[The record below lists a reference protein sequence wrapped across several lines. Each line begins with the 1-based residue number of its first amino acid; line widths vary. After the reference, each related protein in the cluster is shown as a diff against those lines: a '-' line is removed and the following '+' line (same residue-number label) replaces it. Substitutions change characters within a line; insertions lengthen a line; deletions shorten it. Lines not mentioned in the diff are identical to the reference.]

1 MSVESVIAE
10 NLDIWTSAI
19 KTKSASGRGSSN
31 KLELYGIK
39 KLRELILELA
49 VRGKLVPQDLNDEPA
64 SKLLEKISI
73 ERAQL
78 VKTKAIKKQ
87 KQLPEVNED
96 ELSFSIPSNW
106 SWTRLGNITEIGPRN
121 NVDDEQEVAF
131 IPMPLISTSYDG
143 KHGQETRLWTEVK
156 KGYTHFADGDIAI
169 AKITPCF
176 ENSKAACFSNLQ
188 GGVGSGTTELHVARP
203 IPDTLEP
210 LFILLYLKAPMFLE
224 LGKTKMTGS
233 AGQKRVPKDFFAGNP
248 LPFPPLNEQKRIV
261 AKVNELMKLCD
272 QLESQSESSIKAHGI
287 LVETLLATLINAKD
301 ADELNDSWQRISG
314 HFDTLFTTEDSI
326 DQLKQ
331 TILQLAVMGK
341 LVKQDPNDE
350 PASVLL
356 ERIAK
361 EKEQLIKDKKIKK
374 QKALSPISEEDKR
387 FNIPKSWE
395 WARFG
400 VVALSRLGKMLDKA
414 KNKGELLPYLRNTNV
429 QWGRFELDDLKLMRF
444 EDSEL
449 HEFKVKKGDL
459 LICEGGEPG
468 RCAIWNEELNE
479 MYFQKALHRARPFAD
494 VLPEYLEVC
503 LAVDCGNGVLEE
515 YFTGATIKHLVGA
528 KLNSYI
534 IPLPPAQEQKRIVD
548 QVSRLTAICDGLKLQ
563 LVKSQETQK
572 YLADSISYSLVS

>member
-1 MSVESVIAE
+1 MSVESVITE

-49 VRGKLVPQDLNDEPA
+49 IRGKLVPQDPTDEPA
-64 SKLLEKISI
+64 SDMLKRVEE
-73 ERAQL
+73 ERARL
-78 VKTKAIKKQ
+78 IKEKKIKKQ
-87 KQLPEVNED
+87 KHRTVDETPFALPQGWAWARLPEVSFYKPGKTPATKQAVFWDEGVTGLPWVSISDMNDQGAVEDTSRKVSIKAKNEVFKSDLVPAGTLLMSFKLTVGKVSLLDVDAFHNEAIISIFPFSGISQKYLMNVLPKQSNAGNKKQAIKGNTLNSESLADILIPVPPEKEQERITSKLD
-96 ELSFSIPSNW
+96 EL
-106 SWTRLGNITEIGPRN
+106 
-121 NVDDEQEVAF
+121 
-131 IPMPLISTSYDG
+131 
-143 KHGQETRLWTEVK
+143 
-156 KGYTHFADGDIAI
+156 
-169 AKITPCF
+169 
-176 ENSKAACFSNLQ
+176 
-188 GGVGSGTTELHVARP
+188 
-203 IPDTLEP
+203 
-210 LFILLYLKAPMFLE
+210 
-224 LGKTKMTGS
+224 MT
-233 AGQKRVPKDFFAGNP
+233 
-248 LPFPPLNEQKRIV
+248 
-261 AKVNELMKLCD
+261 LCD
-272 QLESQSESSIKAHGI
+272 QLESQTESSIEAHKT
-287 LVETLLATLINAKD
+287 LVETLLATLTNAKD
-301 ADELNDSWQRISG
+301 ADELNESWQRISE

-356 ERIAK
+356 ERIAE

-374 QKALSPISEEDKR
+374 QKALPSLSEEEKR
-387 FNIPKSWE
+387 FNIPESWQ
-395 WARFG
+395 WTRFG
-400 VVALSRLGKMLDKA
+400 IVALSRLGKMLDKA
-414 KNKGELLPYLRNTNV
+414 KNKGDLLPYLRNTNV
-429 QWGRFELDDLKLMRF
+429 QWRRFELDDLKLMRF

-449 HEFKVKKGDL
+449 YEFKLKKGDL

-503 LAVDCGNGVLEE
+503 LTVDCGNGVLEE

-534 IPLPPAQEQKRIVD
+534 IPLPPAKEQKRIVD
-548 QVSRLTAICDGLKLQ
+548 QVNRLTAICDGLKLQ
-563 LVKSQETQK
+563 LVKSQETQQ
-572 YLADSISYSLVS
+572 YLADSISSSLVN